1 VTMPLKNI
9 RVLDFSSLLPGP
21 LATLWLLQAGAE
33 VIKIEH
39 PEGGDEMRQLDAL
52 LGEPGHIFE
61 MLNRGKRSIAI
72 NLKEAGAIEKLA
84 PLIRESD
91 ILVEQFR
98 PGVMERLGLGY
109 QSLKAI
115 NPGLIYCSIT
125 GYGQEG
131 ENSDKA
137 GHDIN
142 YQAESGLLELSVG
155 PEGQPVLPPLL
166 AADIAGGSWPAVM
179 NIMLAL
185 YAREQTGEGN
195 YLDISMTNSLD
206 PFLFWAKAM
215 TVTRGKSPE
224 PGRELFTGGSPR
236 YQLYQTKDDRTLAVG
251 AIEERFWRDFCN
263 AISLPKEQIDDTD
276 DPEGTL
282 LAVRQRVSERTG
294 SEWES
299 VFAGRDLCCSLV
311 VTVKELCQKSGSIDF
326 KNASGLKS
334 KESGI
339 ELPLAPAYHA
349 DNTTRSSPAL
359 GEDNSFFLV

>member
-1 VTMPLKNI
+1 MTMPLKNI

-109 QSLKAI
+109 QSLKVI

-125 GYGQEG
+125 GYGQKD
-131 ENSDKA
+131 ENSGKA

-142 YQAESGLLELSVG
+142 YQAQSGLLGLSAG
-155 PEGQPVLPPLL
+155 RDGRPVMPSALV
-166 AADIAGGSWPAVM
+166 ADIAGGSWPAVM
-179 NIMLAL
+179 NILLAL
-185 YAREQTGEGN
+185 YARQSTGEGC
-195 YLDISMTNSLD
+195 YLDISMTRGLD
-206 PFLFWAKAM
+206 PFLFWAKAIVEKRDAPP
-215 TVTRGKSPE
+215 TA
-224 PGRELFTGGSPR
+224 GRELFTGGSPR
-236 YQLYQTKDDRTLAVG
+236 YQIYQTRDGQSLAVG
-251 AIEERFWRDFCN
+251 ALEDRFWKAFCD
-263 AISLPKEQIDDTD
+263 AISLPEEFCDEKHSPASVKE
-276 DPEGTL
+276 
-282 LAVRQRVSERTG
+282 AVGVMIRQRTAE
-294 SEWES
+294 EWKEI
-299 VFAGRDLCCSLV
+299 FGDRDLCCSFLV
-311 VTVKELCQKSGSIDF
+311 TLGEEEPNEDEVKMEYHGNSGEL
-326 KNASGLKS
+326 N
-334 KESGI
+334 
-339 ELPLAPAYHA
+339 LPLSSQMAKPGRTKAP
-349 DNTTRSSPAL
+349 DL
-359 GEDNSFFLV
+359 GEANKIYFV